1 MIGIHLEF
9 GSIMAAMASIAVAL
23 SNPFTDHQNIQKEAA
38 ANIAVPEAAV
48 LDASAI
54 QLPANTVQRHADGLF
69 YVEAKANGH
78 SIRFVVDTGATVVVL
93 NRADA
98 AKLGLTY
105 ESLPGRAQ
113 MRTVNGSSAM
123 RWARIERMEMAG
135 KRIEQISAAVVDGA
149 LPVSLMGQNA
159 LQQLGTVTLSGDT
172 LTIH

>member
-1 MIGIHLEF
+1 M
-9 GSIMAAMASIAVAL
+9 AL
-23 SNPFTDHQNIQKEAA
+23 SGSAA
-38 ANIAVPEAAV
+38 IRSLETTVATPAKKCGRKSISSPIAGWDGPRPERHHDFIDPMDFPDCWRD
-48 LDASAI
+48 LDATI
-54 QLPANTVQRHADGLF
+54 E
-69 YVEAKANGH
+69 VEAKANGH